1 MKGKLIVIEGACDG
15 VGKTTQFNLLKEY
28 LENNGYKVYTHH
40 FPTYHS
46 KQGKTTEYYLNG
58 DFGSPEEL
66 SPYLVNSFYALD
78 RAITWKQ
85 ELKGKYEQ
93 GYVILLDRYTT
104 SSLIYQSSLIEDE
117 KEKLKFMNFVEDY
130 EYMKL
135 NIKKPDMVIFLTA
148 DYDVILNMRKNRVDN
163 DGVLNDVYE
172 RDEKLMKKIYDNS
185 SFVAKNSGFSV
196 VKCDKNGKMKSI
208 DDIQSEIRSL
218 IKNI

>member
-85 ELKGKYEQ
+85 ELKEKYE
-93 GYVILLDRYTT
+93 
-104 SSLIYQSSLIEDE
+104 
-117 KEKLKFMNFVEDY
+117 
-130 EYMKL
+130 
-135 NIKKPDMVIFLTA
+135 
-148 DYDVILNMRKNRVDN
+148 
-163 DGVLNDVYE
+163 
-172 RDEKLMKKIYDNS
+172 
-185 SFVAKNSGFSV
+185 
-196 VKCDKNGKMKSI
+196 
-208 DDIQSEIRSL
+208 
-218 IKNI
+218 